1 MSSPKISNS
10 SSKVLENVVFL
21 LLLRRIKTKTM
32 SIYHLQN
39 IWKSLS
45 AFCVLIAMTGCEVQT
60 SDLIEIDEHGNRINN
75 NGIDIETSLLNVG
88 MKAYALDSVYTEL
101 IVEQQ
106 KSGNVKIVGFRKGV
120 FDDDRKRVSWDEENP
135 KIKYGYDYTYSYKE
149 YEYKILSLEDH
160 GFVEDMEV
168 WKDGQLYVQL
178 KYHYNGA
185 GYLSRVEIL
194 NKQSVV
200 YFLYNYLN
208 AEKRSNSVTIIEEPE
223 GRYYT
228 VQLSSRKIEN
238 KGYVCNVLRYAGS
251 PLTNEVIIN
260 PDLYYLGIYG
270 TPVKYLP
277 DVPIE
282 SGSYRDAKGDVHG
295 VYSRVGAYKYF
306 YEDYQRR

>member
-1 MSSPKISNS
+1 
-10 SSKVLENVVFL
+10 
-21 LLLRRIKTKTM
+21 M

-39 IWKSLS
+39 AWKNFRIFFLFIGM
-45 AFCVLIAMTGCEVQT
+45 AGCEVHT

-75 NGIDIETSLLNVG
+75 NGIHIETSLLSVG

-101 IVEQQ
+101 MLEQQ
-106 KSGNVKIVGFRKGV
+106 KTGRVKIVGFRKGMIGE
-120 FDDDRKRVSWDEENP
+120 DQKQISWDKKHP
-135 KIKYGYDYTYSYKE
+135 HIRYGYDYTYYDKS

-168 WKDGQLYVQL
+168 WKDSNLYAQL
-178 KYHYNGA
+178 KYHYDQG
-185 GYLSRVEIL
+185 GYLSKVEIL
-194 NKQSVV
+194 NKRSVV
-200 YFLYNYLN
+200 LFQYDYLN
-208 AEKRSNSVTIIEEPE
+208 AKKRSNSITIIEEPE

-282 SGSYRDAKGDVHG
+282 SGSYRDAKGDVQG
-295 VYSRVGAYKYF
+295 VYSRVGPCQYF
-306 YEDYQRR
+306 YENQDEKH

>member
-1 MSSPKISNS
+1 M
-10 SSKVLENVVFL
+10 
-21 LLLRRIKTKTM
+21 
-32 SIYHLQN
+32 H
-39 IWKSLS
+39 
-45 AFCVLIAMTGCEVQT
+45 T

-75 NGIDIETSLLNVG
+75 NGIHIETSLLSVG

-101 IVEQQ
+101 MLEQQ
-106 KSGNVKIVGFRKGV
+106 KTGRVKIVGFRKGMIGE
-120 FDDDRKRVSWDEENP
+120 DRKHISWDKKHP
-135 KIKYGYDYTYSYKE
+135 RIRYGYDYTYYDKA

-168 WKDGQLYVQL
+168 WKDSNLYVQL
-178 KYHYNGA
+178 RYHYDQG

-194 NKQSVV
+194 NKRSVIHFR
-200 YFLYNYLN
+200 YDYLN
-208 AEKRSNSVTIIEEPE
+208 ARKRSNSITIIEEPE

-282 SGSYRDAKGDVHG
+282 SGSYRDTKGDVRG
-295 VYSRVGAYKYF
+295 VYSRVGRYRYF
-306 YEDYQRR
+306 YEDQDKKR